1 VNENQINEIL
11 RNSFDEESIRLRI
24 ALTLGNDWE
33 NELERFRGVNHQEL
47 SHLRA
52 I

>member
-1 VNENQINEIL
+1 MYL
-11 RNSFDEESIRLRI
+11 TFGL
-24 ALTLGNDWE
+24 ALIIGNDWE
-33 NELERFRGVNHQEL
+33 IELERFRGVNHQEL